1 MIKAIVFVIKVLRIL
16 FCFKVP
22 LPDNQQVRIGHTL
35 PQDISILSL
44 LALFILIKACVRFFH
59 GTLNVSHLVGTLWSK
74 QHQVSRPTI
83 SYLLYPHAAMAP
95 RVHQNLPPLNT
106 SYGNE
111 YEPLPSIRSSV
122 STQSTVTLPSPSLLA
137 ARAYYLDQTTPIGQ
151 KLNAIQRRKSLF
163 EVREIPR
170 RHSVLAA
177 PVKLATRVATL
188 NIVSSDQDLPPTA
201 DTAATAASIKV
212 EEPDEV
218 PTFSVKQNDI
228 AKVQNVAARRV
239 SYVQAE
245 EVLRRVPFQYT
256 HDHLRDW
263 GHVYFGNASTADVF
277 VNPLSLR
284 RPSLTL
290 VKDEDGEKAQSTGL
304 VTIRARVLP
313 KAKERKA
320 FLIQRQFDIDELR
333 ASIPGEKKQNE
344 RPPLRRSS
352 RARRSSVQQT
362 QSSVRTRPSVQTKK
376 HPVSLA
382 NTAVP
387 IRMSLLQKE
396 KCAANVHRR
405 RIRTTLPACPR
416 SIDALRARSQRRYHR
431 SSDAISGMLA

>member
-1 MIKAIVFVIKVLRIL
+1 
-16 FCFKVP
+16 
-22 LPDNQQVRIGHTL
+22 
-35 PQDISILSL
+35 
-44 LALFILIKACVRFFH
+44 
-59 GTLNVSHLVGTLWSK
+59 
-74 QHQVSRPTI
+74 
-83 SYLLYPHAAMAP
+83 
-95 RVHQNLPPLNT
+95 
-106 SYGNE
+106 
-111 YEPLPSIRSSV
+111 
-122 STQSTVTLPSPSLLA
+122 
-137 ARAYYLDQTTPIGQ
+137 
-151 KLNAIQRRKSLF
+151 
-163 EVREIPR
+163 
-170 RHSVLAA
+170 
-177 PVKLATRVATL
+177 VATL